1 MHSRNRRLFNRH
13 YNFVRRKIERY
24 IPIVKRRNKEAL
36 LWTGGEPCLLYI
48 PNGVTDDAVWDD
60 VRQTYLTRETTYE
73 LYLNRYVDVDG
84 CRLYTDDTDRV
95 PSILI
100 AFPSTP
106 DEISAREDGLQIINR
121 MNAWT
126 LWDPILP
133 PKGCIIVRQI
143 PGNQNEY
150 YLLEN
155 VTHSWFPNLEKTQSH
170 LLHQESP
177 LTQLED
183 GVLVKFSD
191 LPTVADTL
199 ALYKNDLEFDLDG
212 LLVMGLADITDDG
225 TIIRSGSSIRD
236 NGSWLNNKI
245 QVDVTP
251 LDDGGVVYFSWSN
264 WTDSTKPRI
273 EINRNT
279 NTVAILIDG
288 NTIIRQ
294 TNFIMAT
301 NDTQNVRVEIN
312 NYVVKV
318 WIGDDLVLSTN
329 LKAHALYNSLQP
341 LSPDYFEMGSIGI
354 DTLFQNLYIM
364 ELI

>member
-1 MHSRNRRLFNRH
+1 MHPSNRRLFNRH

-48 PNGVTDDAVWDD
+48 PKGVTDDAVWDD
-60 VRQTYLTRETTYE
+60 VRQSYLTRETTYE
-73 LYLNRYVDVDG
+73 LYLNRHIDVDG

-106 DEISAREDGLQIINR
+106 DVISAREEGWQLINR

-126 LWDPILP
+126 LWHPILP
-133 PKGCIIVRQI
+133 PSGCIIVRQI

-155 VTHSWFPNLEKTQSH
+155 VTHSWFPNLEKSESH

-199 ALYKNDLEFDLDG
+199 ALYKNDLEFDLTG
-212 LLVMGLADITDDG
+212 LLVMGTVNTTDDG
-225 TIIRSGSSIRD
+225 TVIQAGSSLRD
-236 NGSWLNNKI
+236 NGLWMDNKI
-245 QVDVTP
+245 QVDITP
-251 LDDGGVVYFSWSN
+251 LGNGGVVYFSWAM
-264 WTDSTKPRI
+264 WTDSTKPWI

-279 NTVAILIDG
+279 NTVAIGI
-288 NTIIRQ
+288 NSSTIIRQ
-294 TNFIMAT
+294 TNFTMAT
-301 NDTQNVRVEIN
+301 DETQNVRVEIHDFI
-312 NYVVKV
+312 VRV
-318 WIGDDLVLSTN
+318 WIGEALVITAN
-329 LKAHALYNSLQP
+329 LKSHASYNSLQP
-341 LSPDYFEMGSIGI
+341 LTPDYFEMGSVGI
-354 DTLFQNLYIM
+354 DTLFHNFYMM